1 MPKLITNP
9 QAESFYGYSP
19 YMAMGNNPIMMVD
32 PDGELPFLVFAA
44 AAIIGGSINVA
55 ANWDNID
62 GNWLEGLKY
71 FGTGAVSGAVA
82 VIPGGG
88 ALAVFGSGALNG
100 LGNGAIQGQTGGDL
114 VKSALF
120 GGASSFVGGQIGKA
134 ITPTISKVGVGP
146 IVKNIKN
153 PYVQEVLRNTLT
165 GASAGGVTGGVLSE
179 IMGGDFWDGFR
190 QGATSGAV
198 SGAAYGVLKADK
210 QEAIRKSTKK
220 DVDSDIIVG
229 TKIHEGKQGKHVEGH
244 NNYAEGKSI
253 LKTDAK
259 SLLDDF
265 HSGNVKS
272 VRAINNVKTQVDF
285 GEVIGVYKS
294 KTTPV
299 DGIQTTNGIIHKG
312 KRSVHIVPSKPN

>member
-198 SGAAYGVLKADK
+198 SGAAYGVLKADIQNQK
-210 QEAIRKSTKK
+210 GDNENKNLTKSEQKSISSLKKRINEHQTKLDDYIEDPYKFDNKEILKNAPTEAIKQKIIKSR
-220 DVDSDIIVG
+220 INHL
-229 TKIHEGKQGKHVEGH
+229 KIEIKTFETNIQKILNSK
-244 NNYAEGKSI
+244 NN
-253 LKTDAK
+253 D
-259 SLLDDF
+259 
-265 HSGNVKS
+265 
-272 VRAINNVKTQVDF
+272 
-285 GEVIGVYKS
+285 YK
-294 KTTPV
+294 P
-299 DGIQTTNGIIHKG
+299 
-312 KRSVHIVPSKPN
+312 

>member
-146 IVKNIKN
+146 IVKKHQK
-153 PYVQEVLRNTLT
+153 PLCTGSVAQYPLQVQ
-165 GASAGGVTGGVLSE
+165 A
-179 IMGGDFWDGFR
+179 
-190 QGATSGAV
+190 
-198 SGAAYGVLKADK
+198 
-210 QEAIRKSTKK
+210 QE
-220 DVDSDIIVG
+220 G
-229 TKIHEGKQGKHVEGH
+229 
-244 NNYAEGKSI
+244 
-253 LKTDAK
+253 
-259 SLLDDF
+259 
-265 HSGNVKS
+265 
-272 VRAINNVKTQVDF
+272 
-285 GEVIGVYKS
+285 
-294 KTTPV
+294 
-299 DGIQTTNGIIHKG
+299 
-312 KRSVHIVPSKPN
+312 